1 MRLTYTSGAPDKAL
15 DAAFQQRLAELRA
28 ATPEPLP
35 HVLAGE
41 PLAEGPVFERRDPAR
56 TDSLASRAH
65 EATPPTVA
73 RAVACAR
80 AACRTWRNTPF
91 QERCARLRALAREL
105 ERNQV
110 ELAATVSL
118 ETGKIRSESLA
129 EVIEAVD
136 LIETYSAQ
144 VERAGGFTAPLSS
157 LSPGEHNTDTLR
169 PYGVFG
175 VIAPF
180 NFPLAL
186 AVNMTAAA
194 LLAGN
199 AVVLKPSEAAPRAG
213 AALAKAMRA
222 AQLPPGVFNL
232 VHGGPDT
239 GRALAAPATGGTPA
253 LGGAPATSGAPTP
266 DGTPATSGA
275 PAQSQVDA
283 IAFTGSAEVGREIA
297 ARLAAGPYPRP
308 VVAEMGGKNPAIVT
322 ARADLDKAAEGI
334 ARAAF
339 GLSGQKCSSCSR
351 AIVFEQVHDELL
363 EKLVSLTATFAVGDP
378 ADPAAALGP
387 VVDERA
393 VQRFRRSVELAEADG
408 RVLAGA
414 GVRPGGHFVEPT
426 VVGELAPGHELT
438 RRELFLPFVA
448 VTPVPDLQA
457 ALAEANAVQYGL
469 TAAIFSEDRGEV
481 DAFLDEIQAGILYV
495 NRRAGATT
503 GAWPGVQSFC
513 GWKSSGL
520 TGKGGLGPY
529 YVQQFMREQSRT
541 IMD

>member
-1 MRLTYTSGAPDKAL
+1 MRLTYTSGAPGEAL
-15 DAAFQQRLAELRA
+15 DARFQRRLAELRA
-28 ATPEPLP
+28 ANHQPLP

-41 PLAEGPVFERRDPAR
+41 PLAAGPVFERRDPAR
-56 TDSLASRAH
+56 VDSLASRAH
-65 EATPPTVA
+65 QATPETVA

-80 AACRTWRNTPF
+80 GACRAWRNTPF

-105 ERNQV
+105 ERDQV

-136 LIETYSAQ
+136 LVETYSAHF
-144 VERAGGFTAPLSS
+144 ERARGFTAPLSS

-199 AVVLKPSEAAPRAG
+199 AVVLKPSQAAPRTG
-213 AALAKAMRA
+213 AALAEAMR
-222 AQLPPGVFNL
+222 AQLPPGVVNL

-239 GRALAAPATGGTPA
+239 GRALAQAE
-253 LGGAPATSGAPTP
+253 
-266 DGTPATSGA
+266 
-275 PAQSQVDA
+275 VDA

-351 AIVFEQVHDELL
+351 AIVFEQVHDELVQ
-363 EKLVSLTATFAVGDP
+363 KLVSLTATFAVGDP

-393 VQRFRRSVELAEADG
+393 VERFRRSVELAAADG
-408 RVLAGA
+408 RVLAG
-414 GVRPGGHFVEPT
+414 GSVRPGGHFAEPT
-426 VVGELAPGHELT
+426 VVGGLPFGHELT
-438 RRELFLPFVA
+438 RRELFLPFVT

-469 TAAIFSEDRGEV
+469 TAAIFSEDPTEV